1 NSREMDVEKHVNG
14 TSEEETQCKEPLD
27 RNDSSEI
34 KMLMVGAD
42 EVEGISLTQSPAE
55 LKESLWFVE
64 SEDLLATG
72 VEEVFDILPLY
83 GMLQPSESQQ
93 VSFTFYGHADIT
105 ARAKALCKVEGG
117 PTYEIML
124 SGEASL
130 ISYAFDIKEIN
141 YGLQ

>member
-1 NSREMDVEKHVNG
+1 
-14 TSEEETQCKEPLD
+14 
-27 RNDSSEI
+27 
-34 KMLMVGAD
+34 MLMVGAD

-83 GMLQPSESQQ
+83 GMLQPNESQQ

-105 ARAKALCKVEGG
+105 AQAKALCEVEGG

-130 ISYAFDIKEIN
+130 INYAFDIKEID
-141 YGLQ
+141 YGLQVKHRRGLSFRATNFHSTGRMCHHPVLSCVPF